1 MPAAVPAHARR
12 LAVVLE
18 LLALLAPLI
27 PGSIAQQ

>member
-18 LLALLAPLI
+18 LLALLVPVQL
-27 PGSIAQQ
+27 S